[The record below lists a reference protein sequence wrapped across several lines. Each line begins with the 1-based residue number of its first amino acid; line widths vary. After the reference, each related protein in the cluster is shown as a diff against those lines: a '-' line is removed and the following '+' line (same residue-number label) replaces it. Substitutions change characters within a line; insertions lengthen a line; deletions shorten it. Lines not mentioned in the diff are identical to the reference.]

1 MSESGAQL
9 AIRGAKEI
17 GKAAG
22 VSWKQV
28 PRLVREHGLPA
39 FKISGSST
47 WIILPEDLQRWLR
60 TQADKALGRAEG
72 CS

>member
-1 MSESGAQL
+1 MSETVAQL

-22 VSWKQV
+22 VSWKEV
-28 PRLVREHGLPA
+28 PRLVKEQGLPA
-39 FKISGSST
+39 FKIAGSSA
-47 WIILPEDLQRWLR
+47 WIALPEDLRKWLR
-60 TQADKALGRAEG
+60 QQADKALGRGEG